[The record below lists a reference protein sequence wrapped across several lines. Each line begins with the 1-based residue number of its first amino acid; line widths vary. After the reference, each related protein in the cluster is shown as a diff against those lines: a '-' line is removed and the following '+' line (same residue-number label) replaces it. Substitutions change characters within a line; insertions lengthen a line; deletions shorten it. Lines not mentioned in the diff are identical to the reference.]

1 MSRSF
6 VSVGRRRGG
15 GIVCF
20 IFLFLLFFSATR
32 KKINEEEGRWEN
44 GRIGFANVSAFLC
57 SAVLGQ
63 ANMYA
68 NLHVPGS
75 EPKVKDGTG
84 KEWDV
89 VTPSAFHFE
98 YVRDSKAE
106 HDGVRLKST
115 RIFADSGPALMMML
129 RRGQMKPADLG
140 L

>member
-1 MSRSF
+1 M
-6 VSVGRRRGG
+6 
-15 GIVCF
+15 
-20 IFLFLLFFSATR
+20 
-32 KKINEEEGRWEN
+32 
-44 GRIGFANVSAFLC
+44 
-57 SAVLGQ
+57 LGQ

-98 YVRDSKAE
+98 YVKDSQAE

-129 RRGQMKPADLG
+129 KRGQMKPADLG